1 MKPRVITALL
11 VDFFLIL
18 SFHDVLY
25 LNEQCMLFIT
35 TEHTLSTVFIQS
47 GRLLCYISHAVSVLT
62 F

>member
-1 MKPRVITALL
+1 MKPRVVTALL
-11 VDFFLIL
+11 VESFFIIL
-18 SFHDVLY
+18 SYHDVLY

-47 GRLLCYISHAVSVLT
+47 GRGCVVFPMLFL